1 MPYQYVIVVGAGRLG
16 SVLANTL
23 SRRGSSVVVV
33 DRDETA
39 FRNLAADYS
48 GFKVTGDAAELAVL
62 RQAGVDG
69 ADCLLAVTASDNVNL
84 MVAQVAREIFR
95 VGRVVARVSDP
106 GREPVYRHL
115 DIDTISPTALA
126 ADALL
131 AALEGSG
138 R

>member
-84 MVAQVAREIFR
+84 MVAQVAREIFG
-95 VGRVVARVSDP
+95 VGRVIARVSDP
-106 GREPVYRHL
+106 GREPVYRQL
-115 DIDTISPTALA
+115 GIDTISPTTLA

-131 AALEGSG
+131 SALEGSG